1 MSANNLTTTYRL
13 LNSSFRKTMIF
24 HLGIDAGF
32 FTEYT
37 YMLHAMLYCLQHK
50 IQFKLYSDVP
60 TSVGRKVGQTVSSP
74 SVRKCTKRFTTP
86 TTPTACLRGKH

>member
-37 YMLHAMLYCLQHK
+37 YMLHAMLYCLES
-50 IQFKLYSDVP
+50 IDE
-60 TSVGRKVGQTVSSP
+60 GQEIAQDQTDEMETESNLQEYNRRDS
-74 SVRKCTKRFTTP
+74 RFP
-86 TTPTACLRGKH
+86 DL